1 MIQCLLVEDDT
12 DILELVA
19 QYLQGYGVA
28 VTAVTTARQM
38 DEAMKRQ
45 TFDVVLLDLMLP
57 DANGLDLCK
66 QLRARTLVP
75 VIMLTAQG
83 DPISRVIGL
92 EVGADDYVGKP
103 FEPRELVARIHAV
116 LRRTHP
122 QATGR
127 TQAATSSVARFQGW
141 VFDRLRRQLA
151 SPDHVVVQLSSAE
164 FRLLSVLVDRA
175 ETVVSRDQL
184 IELTAAPG
192 VVVNDRSVDLTV
204 SRLRQKLK
212 ETSGLS
218 SLIRTVRGEGY
229 MLASQVAL

>member
-57 DANGLDLCK
+57 DANGLELCK

-92 EVGADDYVGKP
+92 EVGADDYIGKP

-116 LRRTHP
+116 LRRMHP
-122 QATGR
+122 QSSGR
-127 TQAATSSVARFQGW
+127 SQAITPSVARFQGW
-141 VFDRLRRQLA
+141 IFDRLRRQLT
-151 SPDHVVVQLSSAE
+151 SPDRVVVQLSSAE

-212 ETSGLS
+212 ESSGLS

-229 MLASQVAL
+229 MLASQVAA